1 MYYNITGT
9 TTNTNIIKTK
19 NSVYCVFFLTMSP
32 YFLFLLFLFSHL
44 FTYNLFI

>member
-19 NSVYCVFFLTMSP
+19 NSVYCVFFVRKIM
-32 YFLFLLFLFSHL
+32 F
-44 FTYNLFI
+44 